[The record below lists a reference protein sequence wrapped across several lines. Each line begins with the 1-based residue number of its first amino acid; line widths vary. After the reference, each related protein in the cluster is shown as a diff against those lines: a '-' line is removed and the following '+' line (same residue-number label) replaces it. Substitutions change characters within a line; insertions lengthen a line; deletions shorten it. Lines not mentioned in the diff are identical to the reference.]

1 MASGSPVSGGA
12 VSGGAVPGDA
22 AARGAGAG
30 GAGAV
35 SRGPVSGGAGERGTG
50 GAGAAGM
57 AAGRSLPPA
66 RFSAQARLRALQADI
81 IDLILEREL
90 EAGDPLPTE
99 NELSAALGVGRNT
112 LRESLKV
119 LQALGVIEIRHGF
132 GMFVA
137 PNNFDALT
145 DGLTFRGRLSLRHHG
160 QEALQ
165 LVDVRQALES
175 GLIAGAMDL
184 MTPEALAAVEE
195 SVLRMEALAG
205 AGENFVDADAEFH
218 RLLFEPL
225 NNELLVSL
233 LGAFRTVYCRIQREL
248 GSDHTDPVAAAAL
261 QRSIYEA
268 VAAGDAVLA
277 AERLGRHFDGMRR
290 RIAAAVEE

>member
-1 MASGSPVSGGA
+1 MTSGNA
-12 VSGGAVPGDA
+12 T
-22 AARGAGAG
+22 
-30 GAGAV
+30 AGAV
-35 SRGPVSGGAGERGTG
+35 GGTG
-50 GAGAAGM
+50 APGALGA

-66 RFSAQARLRALQADI
+66 RFSAQTRLRALQADI
-81 IDLILEREL
+81 MDLILEREL

-99 NELSAALGVGRNT
+99 NELSAVLGVGRNT

-137 PNNFDALT
+137 PNNFDALA

-175 GLIAGAMDL
+175 GLIARAMEL
-184 MTPEALAAVEE
+184 MTAERLAAIEE

-205 AGENFVDADAEFH
+205 AGENYVEADAEFH
-218 RLLFEPL
+218 RRLFEPL

-233 LGAFRTVYCRIQREL
+233 LGVFWKVYRRLQLEL
-248 GSDHTDPVAAAAL
+248 GGVEPGVVEFGAAEEAGLLEAAAVH
-261 QRSIYEA
+261 RGIYEA
-268 VAAGDAVLA
+268 VASGDKVLA
-277 AERLGRHFDGMRR
+277 AQRLNGHFDGIRK
-290 RIAAAVEE
+290 RISQALAP